1 MFENIPDEMKS
12 RPQWVTFDLTWNEDK
27 KKFDKTP
34 YVAGNC
40 SKAAPNK
47 PSDWRTFEEAVEDV
61 TTGRRQHIG
70 YAFNSTDPF
79 VFIDLDEEQPSIFEA
94 FESYSQKSVSGEGI
108 HIICRGSFEGTGKH
122 PGSPNVGL
130 FQNARFCLMTGDVIA
145 NRTTINP
152 VNEDQ
157 LQSLHDWLSGNSVKG
172 NTTTLVEVSP
182 SLEDEAVLQRCRER
196 FDTFQHLWDGNPGE
210 DHSASDHA
218 VIAALA
224 DCTNSN
230 EQVRRLWFQCP
241 LCRPHRRT
249 EKYVNYTLKSV
260 RAEQERIDGIYQAL
274 SPETEPE
281 EAPKLAEGSRD
292 LIDSMPEGNLKK
304 MAMWHWEQS
313 YYPLQEA
320 SISSVFAAAG
330 TIAGRNFQTATGS
343 GKGLNPWIILVGPTA
358 CGKNEYQ
365 NGITKIFRSVS
376 EHNKLGTGFLKMLT
390 GPLASGEGAED
401 ALAKRPRLNSYFPE
415 WHEYYHNLV
424 APNAAPHHRTLK
436 EKFLDLFEQSSQG
449 ALLKRR
455 IKARGKDEEEPEAIE
470 APCLVVSGETTPR
483 AFYEKMNSNEIENG
497 FLPRLFILNVDKRSI
512 SRRPNPEAGKA
523 INEDLLDALLEIF
536 VRADLLAAANEYV
549 RVEMEPVAREL
560 YDSYANFSRDRALDE
575 GKDIYNRAGLKAIR
589 FASLF
594 AVFDNPFHPIV
605 TEEQMLWSINL
616 VNDADQA
623 LVGRFE
629 SGGVGTGQGQQE
641 KELMD
646 MLQTARK
653 MSSAKKIKAGI
664 PAAMSK
670 QRDVVPYSWLKK
682 KAIMS
687 SVFASDRNG
696 AVAAFERCLNH
707 MTAAGDL
714 CRMSVS
720 DMEERFGKGCGPG
733 IGVTGS

>member
-1 MFENIPDEMKS
+1 MNFDNIPAEL
-12 RPQWVTFDLTWNEDK
+12 RQLPRWVTFDIEGDK
-27 KKFDKTP
+27 KIP

-40 SKAAPNK
+40 AKASSNT
-47 PSDWRTFEEAVEDV
+47 PSTWRTFEEATRDVVE
-61 TTGRRQHIG
+61 GKRQHLGLAIQHP
-70 YAFNSTDPF
+70 Y
-79 VFIDLDEEQPSIFEA
+79 VFIDLDEPHPEILEA
-94 FESYSQKSVSGEGI
+94 FDSYAQTSVSGNGT
-108 HIICRGSFEGTGKH
+108 HIIGRGSFEGPGRH
-122 PGSPNVGL
+122 PQSPAVGIFQENRFVL
-130 FQNARFCLMTGDVIA
+130 FTADTLEGRSEIKDL
-145 NRTTINP
+145 
-152 VNEDQ
+152 NEDQ
-157 LQSLHDWLSGNSVKG
+157 LQSLHDWLSGNSVKV
-172 NTTTLVEVSP
+172 NTTTLVEVAP
-182 SLEDEAVLQRCRER
+182 DKEDEAVLQKCRER
-196 FDTFQHLWDGNPGE
+196 FETFDHLYNGNPGP
-210 DHSASDHA
+210 DHSESDHA
-218 VIAALA
+218 LIAMLA
-224 DCTNSN
+224 DCTDSN
-230 EQVRRLWFQCP
+230 EQVRQLWFASS
-241 LCRPHRRT
+241 LCRPHRRND
-249 EKYVNYTLKSV
+249 KYVDRSLKKI
-260 RAEQERIDGIYQAL
+260 RGKQEMIDSIFEA
-274 SPETEPE
+274 PAPTEE
-281 EAPKLAEGSRD
+281 EKPKLAEGSRE
-292 LIDSMPEGNLKK
+292 LLESMPEGNLKK

-320 SISSVFAAAG
+320 SIASVFAAAG

-376 EHNKLGTGFLKMLT
+376 EHNKLGTGFMKMLT

-523 INEDLLDALLEIF
+523 IDDDLLDALLEIF

-549 RVEMEPVAREL
+549 RVEMEPVARDL

-594 AVFDNPFHPIV
+594 AVFDNPFHPVV

-733 IGVTGS
+733 IGVTGG

>member
-1 MFENIPDEMKS
+1 MSFENIPAELREK
-12 RPQWVTFDLTWNEDK
+12 PIWVNFDIEGGK
-27 KKFDKTP
+27 KIP

-40 SKAAPNK
+40 SKASSNK
-47 PSDWRTFEEAVEDV
+47 PSDWRTFDEAISDVEE
-61 TTGRRQHIG
+61 GRRQHIG
-70 YAFNSTDPF
+70 CAIQWPYIF
-79 VFIDLDEEQPSIFEA
+79 VDLDEPHPEIFEA
-94 FESYSQKSVSGEGI
+94 FDTFAETSVSGNGTHLI
-108 HIICRGSFEGTGKH
+108 GRGSFEGPGRH
-122 PGSPNVGL
+122 PKSPAVGL
-130 FQNARFCLMTGDVIA
+130 FKENRFILVTGNLVDGRSEIKDL
-145 NRTTINP
+145 
-152 VNEDQ
+152 NEDQ
-157 LQSLHDWLSGNSVKG
+157 LQSLHDWLSGTSVQG

-182 SLEDEAVLQRCRER
+182 ILSDNIVLSKARER
-196 FDTFQHLWDGNPGE
+196 FDTFDSLYNGNAGP
-210 DHSASDHA
+210 DHSESDHA
-218 VIAALA
+218 LIAMLA
-224 DCTNSN
+224 DCTDSN
-230 EQVRRLWFQCP
+230 EQVRQLWFSSP
-241 LCRPHRRT
+241 LCRPHRRND
-249 EKYVNYTLKSV
+249 KYVDRSLKKI
-260 RAEQERIDGIYQAL
+260 RGKQEMIDSIFEA
-274 SPETEPE
+274 PAPIE
-281 EAPKLAEGSRD
+281 EEKPKLAEGSRD

-455 IKARGKDEEEPEAIE
+455 IKARGRDEEEPEAIE

-523 INEDLLDALLEIF
+523 IDEDLLDALLEIF

-549 RVEMEPVAREL
+549 RVEMEPAAREL

-594 AVFDNPFHPIV
+594 AVFDNPFHPVV